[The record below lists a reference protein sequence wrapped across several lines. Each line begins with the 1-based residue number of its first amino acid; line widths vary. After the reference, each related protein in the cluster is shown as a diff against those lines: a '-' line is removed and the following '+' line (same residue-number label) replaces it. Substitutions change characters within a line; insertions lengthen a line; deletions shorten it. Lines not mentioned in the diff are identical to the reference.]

1 MARPITRELP
11 VNPATDR
18 RATTRVLVDL
28 EVDCEGEGVYLFA
41 ISRDLSATGIFVRT
55 LEPMA
60 PGTRVN
66 LRLSGI
72 PFDVALE
79 EPRAGTLGWSIA
91 GEHAHAPRELA
102 IEGEVAWVNPYR
114 PGALENLDPGIGVR
128 FVDVDDRTRGE
139 LMRLVRRIAYI
150 DD

>member
-1 MARPITRELP
+1 MPRPITRELP
-11 VNPATDR
+11 ANPATDR
-18 RATTRVLVDL
+18 RSTTRVLVDL

-55 LEPMA
+55 LEPM
-60 PGTRVN
+60 PQGTRVN
-66 LRLSGI
+66 LRLSGAEL
-72 PFDVALE
+72 DDGL
-79 EPRAGTLGWSIA
+79 T
-91 GEHAHAPRELA
+91 APTRELT

-114 PGALENLDPGIGVR
+114 PGALENLDPGIGIR
-128 FVDVDDRTRGE
+128 FVDVDDQTRGE

>member
-1 MARPITRELP
+1 MAPPLTPALP
-11 VNPATDR
+11 ETTAGDR
-18 RATTRVLVDL
+18 RSTTRVLVDL

-55 LEPMA
+55 LDPMP

-66 LRLSGI
+66 LRVVG
-72 PFDVALE
+72 PAFDDGLAVVA
-79 EPRAGTLGWSIA
+79 A
-91 GEHAHAPRELA
+91 RELT
-102 IEGEVAWVNPYR
+102 IEGQVAWVNPYR
-114 PGALENLDPGIGVR
+114 PGALENLDPGIGIH
-128 FVDVDDRTRGE
+128 FVDVDDRTRNE

>member
-1 MARPITRELP
+1 MPRPITRELP
-11 VNPATDR
+11 ANPATDR
-18 RATTRVLVDL
+18 RSTTRVLVDL

-55 LEPMA
+55 FEPM
-60 PGTRVN
+60 PQGTRVN
-66 LRLSGI
+66 LRLSGAELDDGLTA
-72 PFDVALE
+72 P
-79 EPRAGTLGWSIA
+79 
-91 GEHAHAPRELA
+91 PRELT

-114 PGALENLDPGIGVR
+114 PGALENLDPGIGIR

>member
-1 MARPITRELP
+1 MAPTTPRALTVTP
-11 VNPATDR
+11 VAER
-18 RATTRVLVDL
+18 RTATRVLIDL

-41 ISRDLSATGIFVRT
+41 ISRDLSAAGIFVRT
-55 LEPMA
+55 LDPMP

-66 LRLSGI
+66 LRLIG
-72 PFDVALE
+72 PAFDDGWTTVA
-79 EPRAGTLGWSIA
+79 A
-91 GEHAHAPRELA
+91 RELTL
-102 IEGEVAWVNPYR
+102 EGEVTWVNPYR

-128 FVDVDDRTRGE
+128 FVDVDDGTRRE

>member
-1 MARPITRELP
+1 MPRPITRDHPP
-11 VNPATDR
+11 VPAADR
-18 RATTRVLVDL
+18 RSTTRVLVDL

-55 LEPMA
+55 LDPM
-60 PGTRVN
+60 PRGTRVN
-66 LRLSGI
+66 LRLYAAPAPPLGDWADD
-72 PFDVALE
+72 PG
-79 EPRAGTLGWSIA
+79 EP
-91 GEHAHAPRELA
+91 PRQLT

-128 FVDVDDRTRGE
+128 FVDVDDRTRAE

>member
-1 MARPITRELP
+1 MPRPITRDQP
-11 VNPATDR
+11 PSPAADR
-18 RATTRVLVDL
+18 RSTTRVLVDL
-28 EVDCEGEGVYLFA
+28 EVDCEGDGVYLFA

-60 PGTRVN
+60 RGTRVN
-66 LRLSGI
+66 LRLYACPLDDDPEG
-72 PFDVALE
+72 PGQL
-79 EPRAGTLGWSIA
+79 T
-91 GEHAHAPRELA
+91 

-150 DD
+150 DA

>member
-1 MARPITRELP
+1 MAPPITPEPTVTP
-11 VNPATDR
+11 VGDR
-18 RATTRVLVDL
+18 RSTTRVLIDL

-55 LEPMA
+55 LDPM
-60 PGTRVN
+60 PTGTRVN
-66 LRLSGI
+66 LRVTGPAFDDGRVVI
-72 PFDVALE
+72 PA
-79 EPRAGTLGWSIA
+79 
-91 GEHAHAPRELA
+91 RELT

-114 PGALENLDPGIGVR
+114 PGALENLDPGIGIH
-128 FVDVDDRTRGE
+128 FVDVDDRTRHE

>member
-11 VNPATDR
+11 ANPAADR

-55 LEPMA
+55 LEPMP

-66 LRLSGI
+66 LRLSG
-72 PFDVALE
+72 PALDD
-79 EPRAGTLGWSIA
+79 S
-91 GEHAHAPRELA
+91 A
-102 IEGEVAWVNPYR
+102 IGSPARQLTVEGEVAWVNPYR
-114 PGALENLDPGIGVR
+114 PGALGNLDPGIGVR
-128 FVDVDDRTRGE
+128 FVDVDDRTRVE

>member
-1 MARPITRELP
+1 MSRPITRELP
-11 VNPATDR
+11 ANPATDR
-18 RATTRVLVDL
+18 RSTTRVLVDL
-28 EVDCEGEGVYLFA
+28 EVDCEGESVYLFA

-55 LEPMA
+55 LEPLA
-60 PGTRVN
+60 QGTRVN
-66 LRLSGI
+66 LRLSGAELDDGLA
-72 PFDVALE
+72 PP
-79 EPRAGTLGWSIA
+79 PRALT
-91 GEHAHAPRELA
+91 

-114 PGALENLDPGIGVR
+114 PGALENLDPGIGIR

>member
-1 MARPITRELP
+1 MARPNPRELP
-11 VNPATDR
+11 ANPGADR
-18 RATTRVLVDL
+18 RETTRVLVDL
-28 EVDCEGEGVYLFA
+28 EVDCEGEGVYLYA

-55 LEPMA
+55 LEPMP

-66 LRLSGI
+66 LRLSGSEL
-72 PFDVALE
+72 DADL
-79 EPRAGTLGWSIA
+79 
-91 GEHAHAPRELA
+91 APTRELSV
-102 IEGEVAWVNPYR
+102 EGEVAWVNPYR

-128 FVDVDDRTRGE
+128 FVDVDDHTRGE

>member
-1 MARPITRELP
+1 MTRAMPRPFTREPLP
-11 VNPATDR
+11 SPGADR

-28 EVDCEGEGVYLFA
+28 EVDCEGDGVYLFA

-55 LEPMA
+55 LEPM
-60 PGTRVN
+60 PQGTRVN
-66 LRLSGI
+66 LRLSGA
-72 PFDVALE
+72 ALDD
-79 EPRAGTLGWSIA
+79 GL
-91 GEHAHAPRELA
+91 APTRELTV
-102 IEGEVAWVNPYR
+102 EGEVAWVNPYR
-114 PGALENLDPGIGVR
+114 PGALENLDPGIGIQ